1 MSDKKMYHKARKDDA
16 LMYIAA
22 LIVIVGGL
30 LIFPMFSIG
39 SAIPAM
45 TALVWGVGVFRFN
58 KKTEEHLLS
67 IEPQVQNMIES
78 GMSEHDAMKALGC
91 DKYYYKPFW
100 AIR

>member
-1 MSDKKMYHKARKDDA
+1 MFDKKLYQKARKDDA
-16 LMYIAA
+16 LMYIAT

-30 LIFPMFSIG
+30 LVFPMFSIG
-39 SAIPAM
+39 SAISAI
-45 TALVWGVGVFRFN
+45 TALVWSVGVIRFN

-67 IEPQVQNMIES
+67 IEQQVQSMVES
-78 GMSEHDAMKALGC
+78 GMTEHDAMKSLGC